1 MTEQQTQSVVVV
13 AVGNE
18 PGRAAL
24 TFAAA
29 EAQRAGCGLHL
40 VHVVHLTAEGPE
52 TVLISVSDLQ
62 NSAHRLMDEA
72 VAIAR
77 DLAGPDV
84 EVTDEV
90 VVGGIVPSLVDA
102 AKRQARLVVLE
113 HRDLSRVRR
122 VVTRSVSSGVA
133 AHTRVPV
140 ISVPSGWQSEGTGTV
155 TVGVDHPDRSTQV
168 LEAAADAARRRGAG
182 LRVLH
187 TWNFPGGYDDIIIG
201 DAERQAWSTRAEAEI
216 RAALDGLG
224 AGLEGVPVEIEV
236 HRGHAADA
244 LVAASRASDL
254 VVVGRHDP
262 LVPIGSHLGPVARA
276 VLREARCPVLLAEPR
291 PAHRWHRRSGTG
303 HETALT

>member
-1 MTEQQTQSVVVV
+1 MTEQQTESVVV

-24 TFAAA
+24 AFAAA

-40 VHVVHLTAEGPE
+40 VHVVHLIAEGPE
-52 TVLISVSDLQ
+52 TVLVSVSDLQ
-62 NSAHRLMDEA
+62 ESARRLMDQT

-77 DLAGPDV
+77 DLAGPDLA
-84 EVTDEV
+84 VTDEV
-90 VVGGIVPSLVDA
+90 VVGGVVPTLVDA
-102 AKRQARLVVLE
+102 AKRRARLLVLE

-155 TVGVDHPDRSTQV
+155 TVGVDNPDRSTEV
-168 LEAAADAARRRGAG
+168 LKAAADAARRRGAG

-224 AGLEGVPVEIEV
+224 AELEGVPVEIEV

-244 LVAASRASDL
+244 LVEASRTSDL

-291 PAHRWHRRSGTG
+291 PAHRWHRHSDTG
-303 HETALT
+303 HETAQI